1 MFFTLGSRLNGL
13 SFRAHHHRIHIQYI
27 SKKYKINFGCMQA
40 QRKAFSCFLY
50 SADIVIDRYNLLFSC
65 VWQRDCWVYRWIFFY
80 ILLLLLF
87 FRWLRRLLIGPTA
100 LLPLYIDIYRRE
112 KKKRFFCFV
121 LMTVIERENN
131 QKDRSSYITLNDSSS
146 FHFPRAAEVKVAY
159 CPWTALSLIL
169 IDGAPHNPDH
179 L

>member
-1 MFFTLGSRLNGL
+1 MD
-13 SFRAHHHRIHIQYI
+13 
-27 SKKYKINFGCMQA
+27 
-40 QRKAFSCFLY
+40 FL
-50 SADIVIDRYNLLFSC
+50 
-65 VWQRDCWVYRWIFFY
+65 
-80 ILLLLLF
+80 
-87 FRWLRRLLIGPTA
+87 
-100 LLPLYIDIYRRE
+100 LYIIVVVVFPMIASLADWTNSIAALIYRYIQERE
-112 KKKRFFCFV
+112 KKRFFCFV